1 MEVLLNA
8 KHDEDLQY
16 VIKKGK
22 EHLLESFKKDLMSID
37 ELLAYTL
44 DFINEIENVKEEL
57 EDLKTEY
64 EEYRDNSKL
73 VRNPND

>member
-1 MEVLLNA
+1 M
-8 KHDEDLQY
+8 
-16 VIKKGK
+16 
-22 EHLLESFKKDLMSID
+22 LESFNKDLMSVD